1 MSWVAPDLCVC
12 GGAVSWS
19 GGRAVPAH
27 GQTRICQPA
36 CQPACLLCLPPP
48 PPAGP
53 TEVRGGT
60 SLGFEDALGLARSL
74 GRLGGA
80 YKPVALQLLKVS
92 GGWSAT
98 CQMLLRHVSAAHSS
112 CGFSLAACG
121 AGAAAGPAGR
131 GGRSIL
137 VRPSRLLS
145 PPHPTPPAAFTPPA
159 TPAGPHCGVGPPTLS
174 LRLAARRQL
183 ALLCAPPGPG
193 VGADGHPAG
202 AVSCLGEGAHGRE
215 GRPPPRNCRACP
227 FAGCACASSHL
238 FLCPPPPPPAVPQLD
253 RVCGRRHAAACRVER
268 GGAGGG
274 LAGGGA
280 APRWVGGL
288 KGWGGGWVGGWGWG
302 WWWWWWCVCVCGGVC
317 VWGGG

>member
-1 MSWVAPDLCVC
+1 MGVDALDSFPESVGAPNAAGVC
-12 GGAVSWS
+12 ELGGARPVCVW
-19 GGRAVPAH
+19 GGRFLERGEGCASPRPNAYL
-27 GQTRICQPA
+27 
-36 CQPACLLCLPPP
+36 PACLPTSLPALPPPPP

-238 FLCPPPPPPAVPQLD
+238 FLCPPPPPRPSLSWTAFVEGGMRLPAVWSEAVREVAWQVVGQL
-253 RVCGRRHAAACRVER
+253 
-268 GGAGGG
+268 
-274 LAGGGA
+274 
-280 APRWVGGL
+280 P
-288 KGWGGGWVGGWGWG
+288 GGWVG
-302 WWWWWWCVCVCGGVC
+302 
-317 VWGGG
+317 